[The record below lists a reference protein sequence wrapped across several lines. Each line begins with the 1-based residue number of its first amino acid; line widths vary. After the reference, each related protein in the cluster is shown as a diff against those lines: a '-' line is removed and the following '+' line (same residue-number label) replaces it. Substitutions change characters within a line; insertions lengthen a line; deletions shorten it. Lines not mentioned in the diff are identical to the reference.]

1 MGARDSIL
9 TAIVDQGSFAAMQRE
24 LAAEFVGTFSLVSA
38 VCGAALFSAPSAGLV
53 AIAFAVGLS
62 VMAMAFAVG
71 HISGGHFNPAVTCG
85 LVAAGRFPGER
96 APVYIIAQLLGG
108 AAAAVV
114 FYLVL
119 SGAPFGRWNSFI
131 AISNLYGGN
140 GFSMGA
146 VFLTETVITALF
158 LVVIVGATSKRAPA
172 GFAPIAIGLSLT
184 LFHLIAIPVSN
195 ASLNPARST
204 ATALFGGPQAISALW
219 LFWVAPILGGVVG
232 GAAGRWLQDEM
243 PKKRGRR

>member
-1 MGARDSIL
+1 
-9 TAIVDQGSFAAMQRE
+9 MQRE

-71 HISGGHFNPAVTCG
+71 HISGAHFNPAVTCG
-85 LVAAGRFPGER
+85 LVAAGRFPAEK
-96 APVYIIAQLLGG
+96 APVYIIVQLLGG
-108 AAAAVV
+108 VAAAIV
-114 FYLVL
+114 FYFVL
-119 SGAPFGRWNSFI
+119 AGAPAGRWNSFT
-131 AISNLYGGN
+131 AISNLYGGT

-146 VFLTETVITALF
+146 VFLTELVITALF

-172 GFAPIAIGLSLT
+172 GFAPIAIGLALT

-204 ATALFGGPQAISALW
+204 ATAIFGGPQAINTLW
-219 LFWVAPILGGVVG
+219 LFWVAPTLGGVIG
-232 GAAGRWLQDEM
+232 GAFCRWLQDEM
-243 PKKRGRR
+243 PKAKGRR